1 MKIINANMFQGT
13 YLLDNKSVT
22 TTVSQTQLDEQE
34 NGFVSQRT
42 DSRSLDQTLTAR
54 TMGSVVSEDGTTEI
68 AQNHTI
74 QGSEQQQTQV
84 DTRIWAWRTS
94 DANAED
100 SAAQVTHTQTTQV
113 LEREQR
119 MIFES
124 VGEVQTSD
132 GRDISF
138 LMQLD
143 FHNNFSHESQTE
155 TFSGSNLWVDP
166 LVISL
171 TGQVPQVAD
180 GSFEF
185 DLNSDGQLNTQTET
199 MGNLSSGMAYIAF
212 DKNGDGEINNG
223 SELFG
228 ATSGQGFAELA
239 QYDDDGNGWIDEN
252 DAIFS
257 KLSVWQPN
265 TETSLSSFS
274 EAGVGAIYL
283 QSEDTP
289 FELTKISGD
298 ADARI
303 TQSSVALM
311 ESGVAT
317 SVFQLEWAQRPQDT
331 LTINGVSI
339 TRANVQLNSEQLGS
353 SIISGLNLADNANTT
368 GATNAESNRNFRDFE
383 VSQNT
388 QYQASFME
396 QYSAS
401 FSFHSNATSSPVIS
415 SGIQTLEIYGSHK
428 SQISSG
434 FSINL
439 GGDIK
444 TREESKVDSLRAVI
458 DTLREMRENN
468 DKQQKFLDRFL
479 KT

>member
-22 TTVSQTQLDEQE
+22 TTQSQSQLDELQ

-42 DSRSLDQTLTAR
+42 DNRSLEQTLTAR
-54 TMGSVVSEDGTTEI
+54 TLGSVVSDDGTTEI
-68 AQNHTI
+68 TQSHTI

-84 DTRIWAWRTS
+84 DARIWAWRTS
-94 DANAED
+94 DASAED

-132 GRDISF
+132 GREISF

-143 FHNNFSHESQTE
+143 FHNNFSHESQSE

-185 DLNSDGQLNTQTET
+185 DLNSDGQLNPQMET
-199 MGNLSSGMAYIAF
+199 MGNLSAGMAYIAF

-257 KLSVWQPN
+257 RLSVWQPN
-265 TETSLSSFS
+265 TEAALSSFS

-283 QSEDTP
+283 HSEETP
-289 FELTKISGD
+289 FELTKINGD

-353 SIISGLNLADNANTT
+353 TIISGLNLVGAANAT
-368 GATNAESNRNFRDFE
+368 GAPEAEDNNRFRSFE

-388 QYQASFME
+388 QYQGSFME
-396 QYSAS
+396 QYSVS
-401 FSFHSNATSSPVIS
+401 FNHHSKIDESPIAS
-415 SGIQTLEIYGSHK
+415 SGMRTLEIYGSHK
-428 SQISSG
+428 TQVASA
-434 FSINL
+434 FSISI
-439 GGDIK
+439 GDDMK

-458 DTLREMRENN
+458 DSLREMRENN

>member
-1 MKIINANMFQGT
+1 MKIVNANMFQGT
-13 YLLDNKSVT
+13 YLKDNQSVT
-22 TTVSQTQLDEQE
+22 TTQTQSQVDE
-34 NGFVSQRT
+34 SQAGMTTQIT
-42 DSRSLDQTLTAR
+42 DTRSLDQSLTSR
-54 TMGSVVSEDGTTEI
+54 TMGSVTNDDGTTNI
-68 AQNHTI
+68 SQNHTI
-74 QGSEQQQTQV
+74 ESSEQQQTQM
-84 DTRIWAWRTS
+84 DARIWGWRS
-94 DANAED
+94 AGSNAQGDTAE
-100 SAAQVTHTQTTQV
+100 VTHTQTTRL

-124 VGEVQTSD
+124 VGAVQTSD
-132 GRDISF
+132 GREIDF

-143 FHNNFSHESQTE
+143 FESNFSHETQSE
-155 TFSGSNLWVDP
+155 SFSGGSQWVDP

-180 GSFEF
+180 GSFQF
-185 DLNSDGQLNTQTET
+185 DLNSDGVLDSQTET

-265 TETSLSSFS
+265 TESSLSSFS

-283 QSEDTP
+283 QSEETP

-311 ESGVAT
+311 ESGMAT
-317 SVFQLEWAQRPQDT
+317 SVFQLEWAQRPQT
-331 LTINGVSI
+331 SIMINGVSI
-339 TRANVQLNSEQLGS
+339 SM
-353 SIISGLNLADNANTT
+353 ADLQPFTSANTL
-368 GATNAESNRNFRDFE
+368 SNDQQLSAGSGNSVIANTAFMGFE
-383 VSQNT
+383 VSQRT
-388 QYQASFME
+388 QYQGTFME
-396 QYSAS
+396 QYTARVNHQSNLSSSSVAS
-401 FSFHSNATSSPVIS
+401 SSMR
-415 SGIQTLEIYGSHK
+415 TLEIYGSHET
-428 SQISSG
+428 QVSSA
-434 FSINL
+434 FSINIS
-439 GGDIK
+439 DDME
-444 TREESKVDSLRAVI
+444 TREESKISSLRAVI
-458 DTLREMRENN
+458 DTLRDMRETN

-479 KT
+479 RT

>member
-1 MKIINANMFQGT
+1 MKITNANMFQGT

-22 TTVSQTQLDEQE
+22 TTETQNQLDEQQASIT
-34 NGFVSQRT
+34 SQRT
-42 DSRSLDQTLTAR
+42 DNRSLDQTLTAR
-54 TMGSVVSEDGTTEI
+54 TLGSVVSQDGTTNI
-68 AQNHTI
+68 SQNHTI
-74 QGSEQQQTQV
+74 QSSEQQQNQI

-100 SAAQVTHTQTTQV
+100 NTAQVTHTQTTQV

-124 VGEVQTSD
+124 VGEIQTSD

-143 FHNNFSHESQTE
+143 FHNNFSHESQSD
-155 TFSGSNLWVDP
+155 TFTGSNLWVDP

-185 DLNSDGQLNTQTET
+185 DLNSDGQLDAQTET

-228 ATSGQGFAELA
+228 ATSGQGFSELA

-252 DAIFS
+252 DSIFS
-257 KLSVWQPN
+257 QLSVWQPN
-265 TETSLSSFS
+265 TDSPLSSFS

-283 QSEDTP
+283 QSEETP
-289 FELTKISGD
+289 FELTDISGE

-339 TRANVQLNSEQLGS
+339 TSANVQLGAAQLGS
-353 SIISGLNLADNANTT
+353 TIISALNLNSTESPIAAST
-368 GATNAESNRNFRDFE
+368 AENNRAFSNFDI
-383 VSQNT
+383 SQST
-388 QYQASFME
+388 QSQSSFME
-396 QYSAS
+396 QYSVS
-401 FSFHSNATSSPVIS
+401 FSHHANAINAPSAN
-415 SGIQTLEIYGSHK
+415 SGLRTLEIYGSHDT
-428 SQISSG
+428 QISSS
-434 FSINL
+434 FSINI
-439 GGDIK
+439 GDNLEN
-444 TREESKVDSLRAVI
+444 REESKINSLRAVI
-458 DTLREMRENN
+458 DTLKDMRETN

-479 KT
+479 RT